1 MTEEEAESV
10 RSPHWQASKGII
22 ESYQE
27 LSRACQELSEAVNRE
42 PGASPFPITIFM
54 VK

>member
-27 LSRACQELSEAVNRE
+27 LSRAVKSCQKLSIANQELL
-42 PGASPFPITIFM
+42 PFPLQSSW
-54 VK
+54 